1 MKKFKFVLCLL
12 IAAWSVNTALL
23 ASDDPFEDAAN
34 QAKAAA
40 SADDIFEAEAVGNF
54 SGHFSG
60 KNISEENVEL
70 FLKEEGGAYT
80 GKMNYKGDKYTVTA
94 KKEGDSLIGTI
105 KNQENSLAFTL
116 KSGGRDVYLFQR
128 GSDIARLQ
136 KIPFPNIRT
145 KREGNKMI
153 VLKWEGDKITLQAT
167 EKSGNTYSGKL
178 SLNGQI
184 MPFSGTVNGWLLE
197 GDIIMPNNKKK
208 AFTLEPEGNGLVFQ
222 AGSFVE
228 ELTPDIQTSGI
239 IIEPE
244 QSQPVVAQ
252 PAPQPVTQPVT
263 QPVAQ
268 PMAQSVQSAAAPAA
282 GSITAQLGNGVGLEL
297 IAIQPGSFTMGS
309 PASERH
315 REGDE
320 AQHQVTISQ
329 PFWIAKHEVTQ
340 GQYQALMGINPAE
353 PKHGVG
359 ADCPV
364 YNVTWNDA
372 INFCAKLT
380 EIERAAGRLPAGYEY
395 TLPTEAQWEYACRA
409 GTTTSYNNNKNIT
422 GEEISRGLGDVCW
435 YEYNSRDRV
444 HPVGQKQPNA
454 WGLYDMHGN
463 VSEWCWDWY
472 AGYTAGAVT
481 DPTGP
486 NMGSERVKRGGSYD
500 SDADDCRAAARED
513 EEPFDASDSG
523 GFRVALSPVK

>member
-1 MKKFKFVLCLL
+1 MKKFKFILCLL
-12 IAAWSVNTALL
+12 IAAWSVNTDLL

-40 SADDIFEAEAVGNF
+40 SADDIFEAEAAASF

-60 KNISEENVEL
+60 TTSSGASVEL
-70 FLKEEGGAYT
+70 FLKENDGGYEG
-80 GKMNYKGDKYTVTA
+80 KINYKDAKMGIMNRPVTFRRNGALLVGTVTVNP
-94 KKEGDSLIGTI
+94 G
-105 KNQENSLAFTL
+105 NSFGFTF
-116 KSGGRDVYLFQR
+116 KSDGLFQM
-128 GSDIARLQ
+128 GNDIGRLQ
-136 KIPFPNIRT
+136 KIPFPN
-145 KREGNKMI
+145 
-153 VLKWEGDKITLQAT
+153 LSAKWAGEKITLQADNR
-167 EKSGNTYSGKL
+167 SGNTYSGKL
-178 SLNGQI
+178 SLNGQEMTFKGHI
-184 MPFSGTVNGWLLE
+184 DGWKLE
-197 GDIIMPNNKKK
+197 GDIIMPNNKEKD
-208 AFTLEPEGNGLVFQ
+208 FTLEPEGNGLVFQ

-228 ELTPDIQTSGI
+228 VLSPNAAVTDIKNLSN
-239 IIEPE
+239 
-244 QSQPVVAQ
+244 PVTAVTQ
-252 PAPQPVTQPVT
+252 PATQPVT
-263 QPVAQ
+263 QSVAQPTVQPVAQ
-268 PMAQSVQSAAAPAA
+268 PAQTAVD
-282 GSITAQLGNGVGLEL
+282 GNVIAQLGNGLSIEMV
-297 IAIQPGSFTMGS
+297 AIQPGTFTMGS
-309 PASERH
+309 PFSERH
-315 REGDE
+315 RDGDE

-340 GQYQALMGINPAE
+340 GQYQTLMGINPAE

>member
-1 MKKFKFVLCLL
+1 MKKFKFILCLL
-12 IAAWSVNTALL
+12 IAAWSVNTDLL

-40 SADDIFEAEAVGNF
+40 SADDIFEAEAAASF

-60 KNISEENVEL
+60 TTSSGASVEL
-70 FLKEEGGAYT
+70 FLKEDDGGYEG
-80 GKMNYKGDKYTVTA
+80 KINYKGGKYTVKAKKDGASLVGTA
-94 KKEGDSLIGTI
+94 KA
-105 KNQENSLAFTL
+105 QENSFSFTF
-116 KSGGRDVYLFQR
+116 KSGGVFQA
-128 GSDIARLQ
+128 GSDTARLQ
-136 KIPFPNIRT
+136 KIPFPNL
-145 KREGNKMI
+145 GA
-153 VLKWEGDKITLQAT
+153 KWVGEKITLQADNR
-167 EKSGNTYSGKL
+167 SGNTYSGKL
-178 SLNGQI
+178 SLNGQVMTFKGHI
-184 MPFSGTVNGWLLE
+184 DGWKLE
-197 GDIIMPNNKKK
+197 GDIIMPNNKEKD
-208 AFTLEPEGNGLVFQ
+208 FTLEPEGNGLVFQ

-228 ELTPDIQTSGI
+228 VLSPNAAVTDIKNLSN
-239 IIEPE
+239 
-244 QSQPVVAQ
+244 PVAAVTQ
-252 PAPQPVTQPVT
+252 PATQPVT

-268 PMAQSVQSAAAPAA
+268 PTVQPVVQPAQTAV
-282 GSITAQLGNGVGLEL
+282 GGNIIAQLGNGLSIEMV
-297 IAIQPGSFTMGS
+297 AIQPGTFTMGS
-309 PASERH
+309 PFSERH
-315 REGDE
+315 RDGDE

-353 PKHGVG
+353 TKHGVG

-380 EIERAAGRLPAGYEY
+380 EIERAAGRLPVGYEY

-409 GTTTSYNNNKNIT
+409 GTTTSYNNGRDIT
-422 GEEISRGLGDVCW
+422 GEEISRGLGEVCW